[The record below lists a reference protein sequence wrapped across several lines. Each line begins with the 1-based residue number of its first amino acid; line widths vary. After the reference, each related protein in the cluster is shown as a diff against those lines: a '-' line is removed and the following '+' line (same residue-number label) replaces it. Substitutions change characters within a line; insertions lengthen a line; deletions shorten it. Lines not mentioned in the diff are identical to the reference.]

1 MPRGDERVEVIP
13 LVPDPGKP
21 LLSMW
26 GRVDVRRVDVR
37 PVDVR
42 PVDVRPVDVRPVDVR
57 PVDVK
62 AHGCKPK
69 RIEHSELG

>member
-26 GRVDVRRVDVR
+26 GPVNVRRVDVR
-37 PVDVR
+37 R
-42 PVDVRPVDVRPVDVR
+42 VDVRPVDVR

>member
-26 GRVDVRRVDVR
+26 G
-37 PVDVR
+37 

>member
-26 GRVDVRRVDVR
+26 GPVDVRRVDVR
-37 PVDVR
+37 R
-42 PVDVRPVDVRPVDVR
+42 VDVR

>member
-26 GRVDVRRVDVR
+26 GPVNVRR
-37 PVDVR
+37 VDVR

>member
-26 GRVDVRRVDVR
+26 G
-37 PVDVR
+37 
-42 PVDVRPVDVRPVDVR
+42 PVDVRPVDVR

>member
-42 PVDVRPVDVRPVDVR
+42 PVDV
-57 PVDVK
+57 K

>member
-26 GRVDVRRVDVR
+26 GPVDVRRVDVR
-37 PVDVR
+37 R
-42 PVDVRPVDVRPVDVR
+42 VDVRPVDVR

>member
-26 GRVDVRRVDVR
+26 GPVDVRR
-37 PVDVR
+37 
-42 PVDVRPVDVRPVDVR
+42 VDVRPVDVR

>member
-26 GRVDVRRVDVR
+26 GR
-37 PVDVR
+37 VDVR